1 MKYTDN
7 IEKIIDLSRFA
18 MKHMGNEEE
27 NCSKWDNAESL
38 IDCMIEAINNEK
50 AIDNEDIGHKD
61 LRINKWKT
69 IKDRLGDLIGY
80 EVVEI
85 EIEGYRCITKRIND
99 EDEQEISKKVY
110 PYDSS
115 QRYPMQ
121 EIEAVY
127 NFKRYY

>member
-1 MKYTDN
+1 MKYTNN
-7 IEKIIDLSRFA
+7 IEKVVNLTRFA
-18 MKHMGNEEE
+18 MIHMGNEEE
-27 NCSKWDNAESL
+27 NCSKWDSAETL

-50 AIDNEDIGHKD
+50 ARDNEDIAYKD

-85 EIEGYRCITKRIND
+85 EIDGYKCITKRLNN
-99 EDEQEISKKVY
+99 EDEKEISEKVY
-110 PYDSS
+110 PYDENK
-115 QRYPMQ
+115 RYPMQ

-127 NFKRYY
+127 SFKRYY